1 MARDAKLTFKW
12 DNSVTGVK
20 PIVNAVQTVIGAAN
34 ANASGTSLWMNF
46 GGFTN
51 TIADA
56 GAFGAQA
63 DAAAPGTPTVPQLH
77 SGSRDQMYAR
87 VTYCVTEAYAST
99 NQLRFTVQ
107 GTADA
112 TVASPV
118 AYPLGSVVQ
127 TGAIMGP
134 VYSSTVAS
142 VSSNVMQVAPAAGLS
157 ATFVASSPTITL
169 AAALTYPLPIGSV
182 VQVTG
187 TPGGF
192 AASTNFYVV
201 SSTTTTL
208 QLSATLGGAPIV
220 ASTAGTT
227 PTIVLQSHNFAVG
240 DIIAMSTVGSM
251 TLNGQTPLVNAV
263 YQVLA
268 VPAYN
273 QFTIGLGPG
282 ALYSGAGA
290 QSTPLT
296 IAGTVTST
304 VFTKVGF
311 GRIASV
317 PIATNYAGSLRLNV
331 EGAGSGNG
339 KIIITSATI
348 AYGRDAAVI
357 G

>member
-20 PIVNAVQTVIGAAN
+20 PILNAVQTIIGAAN
-34 ANASGTSLWMNF
+34 ANTSSTSLWMNF

-56 GAFGAQA
+56 AAFGAQA
-63 DAAAPGTPTVPQLH
+63 DAAAPGTSAVPQLH
-77 SGSRDQMYAR
+77 SGSRDQLYAR
-87 VTYCVTEAYAST
+87 ITYCVTEAYAST
-99 NQLRFTVQ
+99 SALRFTVQ
-107 GTADA
+107 GTNDA

-118 AYPLGSVVQ
+118 AYTVGSTVA
-127 TGAIMGP
+127 TGALMGP

-142 VSSNVMQVAPAAGLS
+142 VASNVMTVAPATGLS
-157 ATFVASSPTITL
+157 ATFSTTVPTITL

-192 AASTNFYVV
+192 AASTNFFVV

-208 QLSATLGGAPIV
+208 QLSATLGGAPIQ
-220 ASTAGTT
+220 ASSAGTT

-240 DIIAMSTVGSM
+240 DIIAMSTIGSM
-251 TLNGQTPLVNAV
+251 TLNGQTAIVNAV
-263 YQVLA
+263 YQVLS

-282 ALYSGAGA
+282 ALYSGVGVA
-290 QSTPLT
+290 STPLT
-296 IAGTVTST
+296 IGGTVTST

-311 GRIASV
+311 GRICSV
-317 PIATNYAGSLRLNV
+317 PIAANYAGSLRLNV
-331 EGAGSGNG
+331 EGATGNG
-339 KIIITSATI
+339 KLIITSATI